1 MNAIHKFK
9 MLLDNMTDSSIDCSD
24 IIKECFEMKNLK
36 QNIRGINTLLIRY
49 YIIKNDIE
57 NIKDIL
63 YKEHMLPLMKRDYI
77 TILEYFKSPIFSDT
91 ISNYEDDIKYL
102 YSNINELETK
112 DVDYLIKNNWIDVL
126 KKFDGYMVISS
137 YEPNVV
143 DTSCLKKYKFDVSVL
158 RDKYSERIKN
168 KEEVDKMF
176 LNTDVLI
183 DGANMSHL
191 TGKFNY
197 SILPKLVNKCIKL
210 NLRPKIV
217 LHERHK
223 ITDEKLTPFLIR
235 TPMLRNDDDYMIYGM
250 LSHNLMVLSNDF
262 FRDHVKN
269 MDGYIKCYVNSMRMR
284 LKNNIIVIPKYS
296 ICIQVIDNDIYVP
309 CIKGF
314 LKMSV

>member
-9 MLLDNMTDSSIDCSD
+9 LMLDNMTDTNIDCSD
-24 IIKECFEMKNLK
+24 IIKECFMMKNLK

-49 YIIKNDIE
+49 YIIKNDID
-57 NIKDIL
+57 NIKNIL
-63 YKEHMLPLMKRDYI
+63 YGEHVLPLMKRDYI
-77 TILEYFKSPIFSDT
+77 TILEYFLNDKINNHD
-91 ISNYEDDIKYL
+91 EDIKYI

-112 DVDYLIKNNWIDVL
+112 DVDLLIKNNWTDVL

-137 YEPNVV
+137 LESNTD
-143 DTSCLKKYKFDVSVL
+143 DTSRLKKYDFDVSIL

-168 KEEVDKMF
+168 KEEIEQLY

-191 TGKFNY
+191 TGKFDF
-197 SILPKLVNKCIKL
+197 SILPKLIKKCLKM

-223 ITDEKLTPFLIR
+223 ITDESLIPYLIR

-250 LSHNLMVLSNDF
+250 LSHKIMVLSNDF

-269 MDGYIKCYVNSMRMR
+269 MDGYTKCYINSMRMR

-296 ICIQVIDNDIYVP
+296 ICIQVIENDIYVP
-309 CIKGF
+309 CVKGF
-314 LKMSV
+314 FKISV